1 VKKEEKE
8 EKPVKKL
15 MKQKEVLNEISD
27 IDEDL
32 YMENEKARC
41 KLNHLIIEIVKT

>member
-1 VKKEEKE
+1 MAEKKPIKVKKEEKE
-8 EKPVKKL
+8 EKPAKKL

-32 YMENEKARC
+32 YIETDKARC
-41 KLNHLIIEIVKT
+41 K